1 MAVVEKVLIIGSG
14 AREHAIA
21 RALQRSP
28 QNPQLY
34 GLGTNRNPGLLAS
47 YSQFEIGDINDPDF
61 VLNFA
66 TENGITLAIIGPE
79 APLAAGV
86 ADALWEADFPTVGP
100 RQDLAQIE
108 TSKAFARQLLTDYHI
123 PACPK
128 FQVFQTLEGVSE
140 FLSELGEYYVVKA
153 DGLTGGKGVKVAGD
167 HLHSHQEALTYAGE
181 LLAEAGQFVVE
192 EKLIGEEFSLM
203 SFTDGRTLRHMP
215 PVQDHKRAY
224 EGDTGPN
231 TGGMGSYSCANG
243 QLPFLSSSDIDEAR
257 RFNVD
262 TISALKREFGQPYQG
277 ILYGGFIAT
286 AQGVKLIEY
295 NARFGDP
302 EAMNVLALLETDFL
316 EICQAIVGQTLHE
329 TIVRFG
335 TQATVCKY
343 AVPEGYPNHPVKGQ
357 LIDISRLSSTGQL
370 YFGSVE
376 KTDGENLK
384 EIGSRTL
391 AVVGIADDLE
401 MAEAQAEKLI
411 SQVSGPLFHRK
422 DIGTAELVQRRINH
436 MRELRPN
443 D

>member
-1 MAVVEKVLIIGSG
+1 
-14 AREHAIA
+14 
-21 RALQRSP
+21 
-28 QNPQLY
+28 
-34 GLGTNRNPGLLAS
+34 
-47 YSQFEIGDINDPDF
+47 
-61 VLNFA
+61 
-66 TENGITLAIIGPE
+66 
-79 APLAAGV
+79 
-86 ADALWEADFPTVGP
+86 
-100 RQDLAQIE
+100 
-108 TSKAFARQLLTDYHI
+108 
-123 PACPK
+123 
-128 FQVFQTLEGVSE
+128 
-140 FLSELGEYYVVKA
+140 
-153 DGLTGGKGVKVAGD
+153 
-167 HLHSHQEALTYAGE
+167 
-181 LLAEAGQFVVE
+181 
-192 EKLIGEEFSLM
+192 M